1 MIILKGGILVNSV
14 MLVGRLTRDL
24 EVKKLE
30 SGKEV
35 TNLLLAVSRGYRN
48 AEGNYETDFIDC
60 VLWDG
65 MAKNTS
71 EFCKKGDMVVV
82 RGRIQTSY
90 YVKDEITRKA
100 TDVVV
105 EKISFLGEKRNEVI
119 EVG

>member
-1 MIILKGGILVNSV
+1 MNSV
-14 MLVGRLTRDL
+14 FLVGRLTKDL

-35 TNLLLAVSRGYRN
+35 TNFLLAVSRGYRN
-48 AEGNYETDFIDC
+48 PDGNYETDFIDC

-65 MAKNTS
+65 LAINTS
-71 EFCKKGDMVVV
+71 EYCKKGDMVAV

-90 YVKDEITRKA
+90 YEKDDITRKA
-100 TDVVV
+100 TDVIV
-105 EKISFLGEKRNEVI
+105 ERILFLGEKRNEMQ